1 MLQLLYLGA
10 QLLVFAEEGVARLP
24 VALHQRMA
32 DKQLAAQQ
40 RIDGAVIDLARR
52 DDRQTEQRDFFAG
65 HHRPCDFDQCGSL

>member
-1 MLQLLYLGA
+1 M
-10 QLLVFAEEGVARLP
+10 ARLP

-52 DDRQTEQRDFFAG
+52 DDRQTEQRDFSLAITA
-65 HHRPCDFDQCGSL
+65 PCDFDQCGSL